1 MPLRFIDP
9 RWDLLLT
16 AAGLAAVWFARPW
29 PLVLLG
35 GVVSVVLLEVRL
47 ARADAALEAGRGSKL
62 NHVFTW
68 MLVVNMLSL
77 AVLRGTQ
84 G

>member
-1 MPLRFIDP
+1 MPLCFIDP
-9 RWDLLLT
+9 RWDLLI
-16 AAGLAAVWFARPW
+16 AAGGLAAVLLARLW

-35 GVVSVVLLEVRL
+35 GVVSVALLKVRL
-47 ARADAALEAGRGSKL
+47 ARADAAMPAGRGSKL

-68 MLVVNMLSL
+68 MLGVNTLIL
-77 AVLRGTQ
+77 AVLRGIQ